1 MRESFHGIWPI
12 WKIAQKRESR
22 LGFVLTVGVLLAP
35 ILCTLY
41 VVTNRIAAA
50 MDHVGWDPKMGLDDQ
65 IPFIPI
71 SIFIYLSLFFLF
83 IPLPLF
89 CMPNTER
96 ARRELML
103 FGQAL
108 IVINLISYVVFIVSP
123 AEVYIRDV
131 AVLEMENQTG
141 LLKEMY
147 EGMWVLDKPYNAW
160 PSLHVT
166 VATVMTLF
174 AIRCWKGKPGLQW
187 GIGLMCVL
195 MCLSITTTKQH
206 FAWDLIT
213 GWALV
218 AAIWFAQI
226 RPSLQRVEVD
236 LQESKTD
243 NQSLH

>member
-1 MRESFHGIWPI
+1 
-12 WKIAQKRESR
+12 
-22 LGFVLTVGVLLAP
+22 
-35 ILCTLY
+35 
-41 VVTNRIAAA
+41 
-50 MDHVGWDPKMGLDDQ
+50 
-65 IPFIPI
+65 
-71 SIFIYLSLFFLF
+71 
-83 IPLPLF
+83 
-89 CMPNTER
+89 
-96 ARRELML
+96 ML

-108 IVINLISYVVFIVSP
+108 IVINLISYVVFILSP

-174 AIRCWKGKPGLQW
+174 AIRCWNGKPGLQW